1 MNNIRELLGR
11 YSAPILF
18 LLLQV
23 ASLSMLFR
31 FNRYHESI
39 FLSLY
44 NEFAGAVNARYD
56 GITTY
61 FSLRRQN
68 EELLAQNT
76 LLLNRLRSDFERPD
90 TSEAAAPE
98 ILPESDRRFRFLP
111 AKVIGNSVA
120 SRKNYIMLHR
130 GADQGV
136 AVNMAVVSPSGVVG
150 TVVNTSANMCIVMSL
165 LHLQSKVVAVLK
177 KGSGFGEVTW
187 DGRDPRFLSLTKVPK
202 NVAVSRGDTVVTSRY
217 SDKFPPDY
225 VIGYVDSVTEDQVTS
240 TYNLRVRSSVDFTSL
255 QYAFVVA
262 NLQAAEMEALRKSIQ
277 EVNE

>member
-18 LLLQV
+18 LLLQA

-31 FNRYHESI
+31 FNRYHESV

-56 GITTY
+56 GVTSY

-68 EELLAQNT
+68 EELLRQNA

-90 TSEAAAPE
+90 TLQSAATAS
-98 ILPESDRRFRFLP
+98 LPEGDRRFRFLP
-111 AKVIGNSVA
+111 AKVISNSVG

-130 GADQGV
+130 GTDQGV
-136 AVNMAVVSPSGVVG
+136 AVNMAVVSPSGIVG
-150 TVVNTSANMCIVMSL
+150 TVVNASANMCVVMSL
-165 LHLQSKVVAVLK
+165 LHQQSKVVAVLK
-177 KGSGFGEVTW
+177 KGSGFGEVGW
-187 DGRDPRFLSLTKVPK
+187 DGRDPRFLSFTKVPK
-202 NVAVSRGDTVVTSRY
+202 TVTVARGDTVVTSRY

-225 VIGYVDSVTEDQVTS
+225 VIGYVESVTEDQVTS

-277 EVNE
+277 DVNE